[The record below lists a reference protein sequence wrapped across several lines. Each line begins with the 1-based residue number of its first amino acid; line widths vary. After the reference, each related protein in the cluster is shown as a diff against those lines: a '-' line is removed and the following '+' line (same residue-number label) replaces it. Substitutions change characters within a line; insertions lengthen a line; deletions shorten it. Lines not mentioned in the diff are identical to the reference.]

1 MSQAGVTDTGERLD
15 LATERTTHTMLQHL
29 ERYRWAMP
37 QVSGAVLDVACGT
50 GGGSA
55 MLARRATVMAI
66 DADAGAI
73 ELARSRG
80 SAVDFRLSSVPPIH
94 CRSAAFDTVVSFETI
109 EHLERDREF
118 VAELRRVLKP
128 GGTLLLSTPN
138 KEVSSPDGPPSN
150 PWHVREYFLADLRE
164 LLADFEDLEV
174 WMQDPRPRNGAERAA
189 RRLIARHPALC
200 RPGRWWDRLG
210 HGDGAVER
218 WDGHSV
224 PNYWVL
230 RARRGR

>member
-1 MSQAGVTDTGERLD
+1 MDVAGVTDTGERLD

-37 QVSGAVLDVACGT
+37 QVSGRVLDVACGT

-55 MLARRATVMAI
+55 MLARRATVTGL
-66 DADAGAI
+66 DADAGAL

-80 SAVDFRLSSVPPIH
+80 SAVDFRLDTVPPIR
-94 CRSAAFDTVVSFETI
+94 CATAAFDTVVSFETI
-109 EHLERDREF
+109 EHLEADREF
-118 VAELRRVLKP
+118 VAEIQRVLKP
-128 GGTLLLSTPN
+128 GGALLLSTPN
-138 KEVSSPDGPPSN
+138 KEVSSPDGPPPN
-150 PWHVREYFLADLRE
+150 PWHVREYRLADLRE
-164 LLADFEDLEV
+164 LLADFEELEV
-174 WMQDPRPRNGAERAA
+174 WMQDPRPRNIAERAA
-189 RRLIARHPALC
+189 RRLIAHYPSLC

-210 HGDGAVER
+210 HGDGTVER
-218 WDGHSV
+218 WDGRSV